1 MTLSLRY
8 LCVVERRIISS
19 IYTQHQTV
27 RRNHCSQAVRD
38 SEYKLFGHQRV
49 VNSVCHSKAMV
60 RNTKNILDLLRKS
73 FTTDVRLHCKTGKS
87 GTPHSGETTGTT
99 QGGEIT
105 GTTQGGA
112 TQGGES
118 QTESNREVV
127 STDDQDRE
135 VGRPK
140 LEYKCIYFFPPINII
155 RIVQRFQLLVY
166 STLFPT
172 AVAYLCTVPAAS
184 YMMMGFVVTNVMLMP
199 LVFYMMPR
207 MIGSMFVG
215 GVGDVVD
222 TLQVSRLSFFGNR
235 KDSFYKIENVKPLSE
250 VSHVNLVYSKFE
262 LYNKK
267 EKLYLFHSYSQVL
280 DKELYE
286 IIFGRMNE

>member
-1 MTLSLRY
+1 M
-8 LCVVERRIISS
+8 VERRIISS

-27 RRNHCSQAVRD
+27 RRIHCSQVARD
-38 SEYKLFGHQRV
+38 SEYNLLGSQRV
-49 VNSVCHSKAMV
+49 VNNVCFSKAMV
-60 RNTKNILDLLRKS
+60 RNTEIFSDLLRKS

-87 GTPHSGETTGTT
+87 GTPHSGETTRTP
-99 QGGEIT
+99 QGGETT
-105 GTTQGGA
+105 GTTQGGD
-112 TQGGES
+112 QS
-118 QTESNREVV
+118 QTEPDREVV
-127 STDDQDRE
+127 STEDQDKE

-166 STLFPT
+166 STLFPA
-172 AVAYLCTVPAAS
+172 AVAYVCMVPAPS
-184 YMMMGFVVTNVMLMP
+184 YMMMGFVATNVMLMP

-207 MIGSMFVG
+207 MIGSMLVG
-215 GVGDVVD
+215 GVGDVLD

-250 VSHVNLVYSKFE
+250 VTHVNLVYSKFE

>member
-1 MTLSLRY
+1 M
-8 LCVVERRIISS
+8 VERRIISS

-27 RRNHCSQAVRD
+27 RRIHCSQVARV
-38 SEYKLFGHQRV
+38 SEYKLLGSQRV
-49 VNSVCHSKAMV
+49 VNNVCHSKTMV
-60 RNTKNILDLLRKS
+60 RNTENLLDLLRKS

-99 QGGEIT
+99 QGGE
-105 GTTQGGA
+105 
-112 TQGGES
+112 S
-118 QTESNREVV
+118 QTEPDTEVV
-127 STDDQDRE
+127 STEDQDKE

-140 LEYKCIYFFPPINII
+140 LEYKCIYLFPPINII

-166 STLFPT
+166 STLFPA
-172 AVAYLCTVPAAS
+172 AVAYVCTVPAPS
-184 YMMMGFVVTNVMLMP
+184 YMMMGFVATNVMLMP

-215 GVGDVVD
+215 GLGDVVD

-250 VSHVNLVYSKFE
+250 VTHVNLVYSKFE